1 MTGRGA
7 LAALV
12 LGLAFSAG
20 AVSPAAAQAPSAA
33 APAVSGTRPPA
44 PTGPPVAPFM
54 NRPCATD
61 SRVVATAIVPP
72 APFKARVISVRQMS
86 LPQTSSVRASF
97 HHPLRLYR
105 VTFRAL
111 RGNAVLPSGHTYA
124 QFAYVGQPVPP
135 AGRWCFLSGGSGP

>member
-7 LAALV
+7 LAALA

-20 AVSPAAAQAPSAA
+20 AVSPAAAQAPPAA
-33 APAVSGTRPPA
+33 VPAVHASGRAATF
-44 PTGPPVAPFM
+44 VAPSIDG
-54 NRPCATD
+54 PCATD
-61 SRVVATAIVPP
+61 SRAVATSIIPP

-86 LPQTSSVRASF
+86 PPQTSSVRASF

-111 RGNAVLPSGHTYA
+111 VGNAVLPSGHTYT
-124 QFAYVGQPVPP
+124 QFAYVGQPMPP